1 MDPKLVTPMLVAIFV
16 AWAIYRRVRRNIGRQ
31 RVQPTRM
38 RFRMIVLGVVGALA
52 LAASARNVEL
62 VAALAAGIVGGVA
75 LAWLGLRHTKFETT
89 PQGGFYTPH
98 TWIGLAV
105 SALLLGRIAYR
116 FMVVYPVAHAASQ
129 VGANPFAAYQKSPL
143 TLAIFGVVIGYYVA
157 YYSGVLVKSR
167 EAVSTKRPENSLSG

>member
-1 MDPKLVTPMLVAIFV
+1 MDPKLVTPMLVAAFV

-31 RVQPTRM
+31 RVQPMRM
-38 RFRMIVLGVVGALA
+38 RSRIVLLGVVGALA
-52 LAASARNVEL
+52 LATSARNMEL
-62 VAALAAGIVGGVA
+62 FAAMAAGIAGGAA
-75 LAWLGLRHTKFETT
+75 LAWLGLRHTKFEITE
-89 PQGGFYTPH
+89 QGNFYTPH

-129 VGANPFAAYQKSPL
+129 AGANPFAAYQKSPL
-143 TLAIFGVVIGYYVA
+143 TLAIFGVVVGYYVA

>member
-89 PQGGFYTPH
+89 PQGSFYTPH

-143 TLAIFGVVIGYYVA
+143 TLAIFGVVVGYYIA
-157 YYSGVLVKSR
+157 YYGGVLIRSKNATAVGIAAR
-167 EAVSTKRPENSLSG
+167 E